1 MESNDRRDGRPTAAG
16 DAVGQGIEFVGQ
28 VSASAAELMRTH
40 RDPATVA
47 ERRRRAARR
56 RVQAW
61 SAGAIVSGTLA
72 ITGLFT
78 LLEDGASAGA
88 VGALFFVTA
97 VLLWC
102 IVGVVRAVADLR
114 QRTRVVRSI
123 PPPQPARPAVAGAI
137 RSEMRRL
144 DGYSDGL
151 RQLVGMI
158 GVVEDA
164 DLRSLRDEILRSAD
178 GAEARLRAD
187 AASLTVVLRTRRSA
201 PLDAAAQLDATA
213 DHLRREIVAGV
224 DGYGE
229 LLSAASDAVSA
240 SRALSAGSA
249 GPSGVAGSLTGGS
262 STVSSP
268 AELQSSADRLRAL
281 AAGCG
286 S

>member
-1 MESNDRRDGRPTAAG
+1 MDRRDGRPTAAG
-16 DAVGQGIEFVGQ
+16 DAVGQGIELVGQ
-28 VSASAAELMRTH
+28 VSATAAELMRTH

-102 IVGVVRAVADLR
+102 MVGVVRAVADLR

-137 RSEMRRL
+137 RREMRRL

-201 PLDAAAQLDATA
+201 PVDAAEQLDATA

-240 SRALSAGSA
+240 SRALSAGGA
-249 GPSGVAGSLTGGS
+249 TPASGSQ
-262 STVSSP
+262 
-268 AELQSSADRLRAL
+268 LQGSADRLRAL
-281 AAGCG
+281 AAGMRELTQG
-286 S
+286 